1 MTAISKSDL
10 IEAMLRLPTNDRAD
24 VASKLLLSLEPT
36 NDSNEDEAALHED
49 VRLELE
55 HRLNLLEADLAAG
68 KAGGRPWREVLDEV
82 MQEAGLD

>member
-24 VASKLLLSLEPT
+24 VASKLLLEPT
-36 NDSNEDEAALHED
+36 NDSIEDEAALHED